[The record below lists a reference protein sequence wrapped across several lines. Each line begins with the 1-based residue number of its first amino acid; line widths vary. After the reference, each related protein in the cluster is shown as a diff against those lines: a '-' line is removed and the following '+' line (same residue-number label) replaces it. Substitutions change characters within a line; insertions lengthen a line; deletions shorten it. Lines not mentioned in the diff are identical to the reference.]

1 MGKQLRDDKRKLFLE
16 EQRQSIKEAALEEER
31 KLNAAFEKAELKV
44 DYDFSQEHLL
54 SSLAKFTGGWVG
66 GLSIDLITCTYLA

>member
-1 MGKQLRDDKRKLFLE
+1 MGKKLRDDKRKLFLE

-44 DYDFSQEHLL
+44 DYDFSPEHLQ
-54 SSLAKFTGGWVG
+54 SSLAKFTGGW
-66 GLSIDLITCTYLA
+66 LACR